1 MPNPSFIFKN
11 RLNTYYFRQKT
22 PKKILQQLPSAK
34 KEVKISL
41 KTKEK
46 SKALV
51 LARLHKTSFD
61 MLFREITEG
70 AMFIQ
75 SSKEAFLEL
84 SEAEK
89 RTKLLKIRAA
99 EAIQDQRYT
108 QQLFFLFERK
118 NRLKNLFN
126 NFDDLQGCSLT
137 DVDLSSIDKINHF
150 IAIADLLT
158 DETLSDPSV
167 YLEQIKWKP
176 APKQQV
182 DKPEIKKMYK
192 SIKLNRLVINRNK
205 KQNKSINNP
214 TELKRQSTS
223 ARRQVGTALVGLLDS
238 EISEKNHITAIRT
251 QTDDIKTSEDLVLEG
266 ISLDTEQ
273 DVVNFAK
280 LMGLLEKGG
289 DVQVSDFE
297 SFSKPVVVPKS
308 MLKMSELFA
317 KFYKERS
324 AEWNSMKTHS
334 TNKSIYNTFL
344 EIIGDIF
351 VDEFNGS
358 YANQFVDTLQELPA
372 NRNKLKAYRDKSITD
387 ILALKGTFEAMK
399 AANANKYI
407 ERVSDVLEWA
417 KSRHY
422 ISENLLKTMKIKDKN
437 QKVKYK
443 DERQRFDA
451 DDLTQIF
458 NSDKYLQGKHTR
470 TYQFWLPLLGLYSGA
485 RLQELSQLRIND
497 VYMKNSVW
505 VLDINDDEDKQVKN
519 VNSTRLIPVH
529 KSLISL
535 GFIKYIDFLKLCYE
549 EGFLKTTLVFPD
561 LVKGRDGYGHNSAKW
576 FSRYL
581 VQINVKEKGK
591 SFHSL
596 RHTFGDEMKQS
607 LANQVMTAELMGHA
621 IEGETFSRYGKN
633 YAITTLKKAIDQYAP
648 LDSKQ
653 LKVIRKFKFW
663 KEFSLINTMLM
674 LVHIVDDTKS
684 IYTDKN
690 LLNAL
695 KGRIAPL

>member
-1 MPNPSFIFKN
+1 MPNPSFIYKN
-11 RLNTYYFRQKT
+11 RYHTYYFRQKT
-22 PKKILQQLPSAK
+22 PKNILQQLPSAK

-46 SKALV
+46 SKALA

-70 AMFIQ
+70 VMFIQ

-84 SEAEK
+84 SEADK
-89 RTKLLKIRAA
+89 RTELLKIRAE

-126 NFDDLQGCSLT
+126 NFDDLRGCSLA

-176 APKQQV
+176 APKQHV
-182 DKPEIKKMYK
+182 EKPEIKKVYK
-192 SIKLNRLVINRNK
+192 SIKLDRLVINRNK

-223 ARRQVGTALVGLLDS
+223 ARRQVGTTLVGLLDS

-251 QTDDIKTSEDLVLEG
+251 QTDDIKAREDLVLEG

-280 LMGLLEKGG
+280 LMSLIEKGG

-324 AEWNSMKTHS
+324 AEWNSTKTHS

-344 EIIGDIF
+344 EIIGDVF

-399 AANANKYI
+399 AANVNKYI

-443 DERQRFDA
+443 DERQRFNV

-458 NSDKYLQGKHTR
+458 NSDKYLQGKLFCLNSNKSFSKLQKQKVDSETVSKALAHADKYKYRRYGFFGLKGCLTVWRMLKYMSKNIGNYEVTKPLKKLTDFALSNQFSKFLR
-470 TYQFWLPLLGLYSGA
+470 TP
-485 RLQELSQLRIND
+485 EINTISII
-497 VYMKNSVW
+497 YEE
-505 VLDINDDEDKQVKN
+505 DDENNYVKKY
-519 VNSTRLIPVH
+519 SEKAR
-529 KSLISL
+529 KSL
-535 GFIKYIDFLKLCYE
+535 GFK
-549 EGFLKTTLVFPD
+549 
-561 LVKGRDGYGHNSAKW
+561 
-576 FSRYL
+576 
-581 VQINVKEKGK
+581 
-591 SFHSL
+591 
-596 RHTFGDEMKQS
+596 
-607 LANQVMTAELMGHA
+607 
-621 IEGETFSRYGKN
+621 
-633 YAITTLKKAIDQYAP
+633 
-648 LDSKQ
+648 
-653 LKVIRKFKFW
+653 
-663 KEFSLINTMLM
+663 
-674 LVHIVDDTKS
+674 
-684 IYTDKN
+684 
-690 LLNAL
+690 L
-695 KGRIAPL
+695 KGVSFYIKERYYSLYEKIIDLIRINIFLELTR